1 MRLFK
6 KIQPLYLL
14 IFILLI
20 TGFAKADMPDGHK
33 PVPCI
38 GCHQEGF
45 NAYVGECDNCHDYT
59 FYGGRGLNV
68 PLLESRHNPNICTAC
83 HMGNTL
89 INATTREIFHNGH
102 NAVNCTRCH
111 TEDNFNVIKI
121 KNDGFKCV
129 SCHGTQI
136 HSIHVKN
143 LPKVCP
149 TCHGSWAAG
158 KVYQG
163 KESPSLDKAEKKE
176 KFEGF
181 TAFYFIKSLIKALL
195 GIK

>member
-1 MRLFK
+1 MR
-6 KIQPLYLL
+6 ISGITVPLYLL

-38 GCHQEGF
+38 GCHQEGI

-59 FYGGRGLNV
+59 LNGNGLNV
-68 PLLESRHNPNICTAC
+68 PLLESRHNPKICTAC
-83 HMGNTL
+83 HMGNSL

-102 NAVNCTRCH
+102 SAVNCNRCH
-111 TEDNFNVIKI
+111 TEDNFTVIKI
-121 KNDGFKCV
+121 KSDGFRCTY
-129 SCHGTQI
+129 CHGIDI

-143 LPKVCP
+143 LPKACP
-149 TCHGSWAAG
+149 ICHGSWAAG
-158 KVYQG
+158 KSYQG
-163 KESPSLDKAEKKE
+163 KESPSSDMSEKKE
-176 KFEGF
+176 KYEGF
-181 TAFYFIKSLIKALL
+181 TAFYFIKSLINALL